1 MYDVDL
7 SRRALFG
14 AGAATA
20 LFAAVPQAW
29 AEGATI
35 TSPTWDLT
43 DLYPS
48 DAAWL
53 AEHDRMAAAL
63 PKLATL
69 KGTLGR
75 SAADMKA
82 GLQAIS
88 DASKTLDRLEIY
100 ASLKADLDTRSAPDE
115 ERRALARNLATSLDQ
130 DTAWL
135 APELLGLGADKVKAF
150 EAADPGLGKFRFQLD
165 QVLRAAPHTLSDAD
179 EAILA
184 ASGTV
189 LGGPRN
195 VYIQLTGSDIPWPE
209 VVLTTGKVR
218 LDSQGYGRYRQSPNR
233 DDRRKV
239 FTTFFG
245 AYGEFESSIGAT
257 LASKINGD
265 VFVSRTRKYDSSMQA
280 ALFEN
285 GVPEGVYRTLIAEAN
300 AGLPQLHRYFK
311 VRQKLLGLPDM
322 AYYDIYPPVVKLGR
336 TFDLDTKRRLV
347 LEAMKPLGQ
356 PYVDKLAKAT
366 SAKWMDAL
374 PKPGKTSGAYM
385 NGGAYDVHPYLLLN
399 LYDDYDGL
407 TTFAHEW
414 GHAMHSVLANANQPY
429 ETAEYPIFLAEI
441 ASTNNEQ
448 LLAHY
453 MEANATTRDEKLFY
467 LVQLLELLRG
477 TFFRQTMFAE
487 FELLAHEE
495 AEKGKAL
502 SGHRFSAIYLDLL
515 KRYHGPD
522 VTIDPTFGVEW
533 AYIPHFYRDFYVY
546 QYATCV
552 AASAFFSER
561 TLAGG
566 AAERE
571 SYLNVLRSGGSDYP
585 NEILKRA
592 GLDMTSPAPYRA
604 LVAKFAR
611 TLDQVE
617 QLMG

>member
-1 MYDVDL
+1 MPATAL

-14 AGAATA
+14 ASAALA
-20 LFAAVPQAW
+20 LSAAIPFAY
-29 AEGATI
+29 AEGAAI
-35 TSPTWDLT
+35 TSPVWDLT

-53 AEHDRMAAAL
+53 AEHDHMAAAA
-63 PKLATL
+63 PKLASL

-75 SAADMKA
+75 SAADLQA

-88 DASKTLDRLEIY
+88 DASKTVDRLEIY
-100 ASLKADLDTRSAPDE
+100 ASLKADVDTRSAPDQ
-115 ERRALARNLATSLDQ
+115 ERRSLARNLATALDQ
-130 DTAWL
+130 ATAWL
-135 APELLGLGADKVKAF
+135 APEVLAIGAAKVTAF
-150 EAADPGLGKFRFQLD
+150 EAADPGLAKFRFQLD
-165 QVLRAAPHTLSDAD
+165 QILRAAPHTLSDTD

-184 ASGTV
+184 ASGTI
-189 LGGPRN
+189 LGGPRT
-195 VYIQLTGSDIPWPE
+195 VYTQLTSSDIPWPE
-209 VVLTTGKVR
+209 VTLSTGPAK
-218 LDSQGYGRYRQSPNR
+218 LDDQGYGRYRQAPNR

-239 FTTFFG
+239 FTSFFG
-245 AYGEFESSIGAT
+245 AYGEFESSLGAT
-257 LASKINGD
+257 LAAKINGD
-265 VFVSRTRKYDSSMQA
+265 IFTARTRKFDSSMQA

-300 AGLPQLHRYFK
+300 TGLPQLHRYFK

-356 PYVDKLAKAT
+356 AYVDKLARAT
-366 SAKWMDAL
+366 AAKWMDAL
-374 PKPGKTSGAYM
+374 PKPGKASGAYM

-414 GHAMHSVLANANQPY
+414 GHAMHSVLANGAQPY
-429 ETAEYPIFLAEI
+429 ETAEYTIFLAEI

-453 MEANATTRDEKLFY
+453 MEANATSRDEKLFY

-495 AEKGKAL
+495 AEKGGAL
-502 SGHRFSAIYLDLL
+502 SGHKFSAIYLDLL

-522 VTIDPTFGVEW
+522 VIIDPAFGVEW

-552 AASAFFSER
+552 AASAFFSDR

-585 NEILKRA
+585 NDILERA

-617 QLMG
+617 ALMG

>member
-1 MYDVDL
+1 MPDL

-14 AGAATA
+14 ASAATA
-20 LFAAVPQAW
+20 LFAAVPLAR

-35 TSPTWDLT
+35 TSPVWDLT
-43 DLYPS
+43 DLYPT

-53 AEHDRMAAAL
+53 AEHDRMAVEL
-63 PKLATL
+63 PKLLAF
-69 KGTLGR
+69 KGTTGQ
-75 SAADMKA
+75 SAAA
-82 GLQAIS
+82 LQAALQAIS
-88 DASKTLDRLEIY
+88 DADKAVSRLSIY
-100 ASLKADLDTRSAPDE
+100 ASLKGDVDTRSAPDQ
-115 ERRALARNLATSLDQ
+115 ERRSLARNLGTTLGQAS
-130 DTAWL
+130 AWL
-135 APELLGLGADKVKAF
+135 APEVLGLGADKAHAF

-165 QVLRAAPHTLSDAD
+165 QILRAAPHTLSDSD

-184 ASGTV
+184 ATGTV

-209 VVLTTGKVR
+209 ITLTTGKVK
-218 LDSQGYGRYRQSPNR
+218 LDDQGYGRYRQSPNR

-245 AYGEFESSIGAT
+245 AYGEFESSLGAT
-257 LASKINGD
+257 LAAKINGD
-265 VFVSRTRKYDSSMQA
+265 VFTARTRKFDSSMQA

-336 TFDLDTKRRLV
+336 TFDLDTKRRLA

-366 SAKWMDAL
+366 AAKWMDAL

-414 GHAMHSVLANANQPY
+414 GHAMHSVLANAAQPY
-429 ETAEYPIFLAEI
+429 ETAEYTIFLAEI

-453 MEANATTRDEKLFY
+453 MEANATTKDEKLFY

-487 FELLAHEE
+487 FELLSHEE
-495 AEKGKAL
+495 AEKGAAL
-502 SGHRFSAIYLDLL
+502 SGHKFSAIYLDLL
-515 KRYHGPD
+515 KRYHGPN
-522 VTIDPTFGVEW
+522 VIIDPTFAVEW
-533 AYIPHFYRDFYVY
+533 AYIPHFYRNFYVY

-552 AASAFFSER
+552 AASAFFSDR

-571 SYLNVLRSGGSDYP
+571 SYLNVLRTGGSDYP
-585 NEILKRA
+585 NDILKRA

-604 LVAKFAR
+604 LIAKFAR

-617 QLMG
+617 ALMG